1 MDILPLVVDGIVI
14 LIFVACIFDGYRRG
28 FVKML
33 LSIAAVSLSIV
44 IAGAMSAPLAQWA
57 NDEYVSDITSD
68 YIDSYVDGAL
78 QSAGISK
85 DEISGDMFEGAEDEI
100 AEAIPEEIT
109 QLLEQY
115 GISVE
120 EILDNI
126 SAEDTVD
133 EVSDKIKYNIGQEI
147 VLPVLEIIAFLIVY
161 IICSVV
167 FSIIINVISSM
178 FRLPVIKGINK
189 SLGAALGTLKGIAVI
204 GVVCVFAVLAASFF
218 TGNELADAVSEAIL
232 TNTVNEVALE
242 LIY

>member
-44 IAGAMSAPLAQWA
+44 IAGAVSAPLAQWA

-78 QSAGISK
+78 ENVGLSK
-85 DEISGDMFEGAEDEI
+85 DELAGDTFEGAGNEI

-133 EVSDKIKYNIGQEI
+133 EVSGKIKENIEQKI
-147 VLPVLEIIAFLIVY
+147 ILPVLEIIAFLIVY
-161 IICSVV
+161 IICSVI
-167 FSIIINVISSM
+167 FSIIINIISSM